1 MQRSKEAVYTVQN
14 HTDLARGPAEIS
26 VQERVRVLFCHRVI
40 DQRQKPELVVTFWI
54 LNTEW

>member
-40 DQRQKPELVVTFWI
+40 DQRQKPELVVTF
-54 LNTEW
+54 